1 LFLRVFPIRIEERL
15 CTFVQGGIDREEYFL
30 LLALRIG
37 VSNSPLQRARIAG
50 RLIMMADTTNLLL
63 TFAGLNG
70 ALTCLTLWK
79 ISHEETKK
87 GRKLAWNL
95 PFQKRRKPA
104 KKRKRGK
111 PSSHATQSRTRH
123 HVKPATKQ
131 KGVDILP
138 PQYNLP
144 KTEIREE
151 ESPYLEGEWE
161 VIA

>member
-1 LFLRVFPIRIEERL
+1 
-15 CTFVQGGIDREEYFL
+15 
-30 LLALRIG
+30 
-37 VSNSPLQRARIAG
+37 
-50 RLIMMADTTNLLL
+50 MMLDTTNLLL

-95 PFQKRRKPA
+95 PLQKRRKAA
-104 KKRKRGK
+104 KKRERRK
-111 PSSHATQSRTRH
+111 PPGHATESRIH
-123 HVKPATKQ
+123 NHAKPAAKQ

-144 KTEIREE
+144 KTEKRED